1 MGVQL
6 GVICGEGGGKTVLG
20 VWRGVVC
27 EGGRG
32 LSIQT
37 GVHGVHGKQTCENR
51 VLNWCVSPVSE
62 QSES

>member
-6 GVICGEGGGKTVLG
+6 FLVKEEGRLFLECGG
-20 VWRGVVC
+20 VWCVREE
-27 EGGRG
+27 EG
-32 LSIQT
+32 SIQT

>member
-27 EGGRG
+27 EGRRG
-32 LSIQT
+32 FSIQT
-37 GVHGVHGKQTCENR
+37 GVHGVHGKQTCEN
-51 VLNWCVSPVSE
+51 
-62 QSES
+62 